1 MKTVKIKVYCKKV
14 EWNGKVF
21 YAYYCKNKN
30 GEYMSVRFTKGIE
43 IPTQNFVCE
52 IDNKNANI
60 ERNDKYLILWVKQCK
75 VITVYDNVNLEDF
88 FE

>member
-1 MKTVKIKVYCKKV
+1 MKTIKIKVYCKKV

-21 YAYYCKNKN
+21 YTYYCKNKN
-30 GEYMSVRFTKGIE
+30 GEYMSVRFTKDVE

-52 IDNKNANI
+52 IDNKGANI
-60 ERNDKYLILWVKQCK
+60 QRNEKYPILWVKNCK